1 MLLRGQAQSQ
11 AQRGLKWQYFL
22 FNPYFCDL
30 RCVKKFQ
37 STSLQMLREYMLAHD
52 FPVGQAHSFSPV
64 KYGGPFLKNRLSM
77 TDRVTNFLKKIYK
90 KE

>member
-1 MLLRGQAQSQ
+1 
-11 AQRGLKWQYFL
+11 
-22 FNPYFCDL
+22 
-30 RCVKKFQ
+30 
-37 STSLQMLREYMLAHD
+37 MLREYMLAHD

-77 TDRVTNFLKKIYK
+77 TDRVTNFLKKIYE